1 MTRDIAG
8 ANGHEEA
15 SVSRLETMVRLLRYL
30 TIKKTKLAGVV
41 VLFFIG
47 ALSFLSISVLLGEAI
62 ENLTTVMD
70 KDALLTTALYMLI
83 AAFASFITLF
93 IAYRW
98 LADITQTALYQLRK
112 ELFDHIQTLSLNF
125 FDRQPIGELMSRITN
140 DMDTI
145 SVLYQAPIGT
155 LILGAFMLVISVIS
169 MVFLSWEL
177 AIIALLVIPL
187 ILGLV
192 WFLNRFAGPA
202 FAALQDNLADLNGI
216 MEETLDGERT
226 VIAYRQQKHA
236 ADSLEDASVRAR
248 NSGAKAQILSLVI
261 NPLTVMSTYLDL
273 AIVGLIGSV
282 FVLRDI
288 VSVGTLSSFLSLTLL
303 FIFPMISIFANYN
316 YIISAATGASRVFKI
331 IDEKPQIVDRLTALP
346 MKPVEGH
353 VVFEEVDFSYIP
365 GRKVLKKNTF
375 EAKPGQMIGLCGP
388 TGAGKSTIINILT
401 RYYDIDSGTIVID
414 GQSVYDVTQE
424 SLRKQVGVVLQEAFL
439 FSDTVM
445 KNLKY
450 AREGATDQECI
461 EAAKKANCHEFITRL
476 PQGYETVL
484 SERGNNLSQGQRQLL
499 TIARAMVANPRMLIL
514 DEATSN
520 VDTRTEKAI
529 QEALDNLQEGKT
541 SFVIAHRL
549 STIKDADQIL
559 VINEGEIVER
569 GTHEE
574 LMDRRGFYYNL
585 YMTQYKGR
593 VAEVIPF
600 DDTEEVTI

>member
-1 MTRDIAG
+1 MTLDVTG
-8 ANGHEEA
+8 TSGHDEV
-15 SVSRLETMVRLLRYL
+15 SVSRMETMVRLLRYL
-30 TIKKTKLAGVV
+30 TIKKAKLAGVV

-47 ALSFLSISVLLGEAI
+47 AISFLSISILFGRAI
-62 ENLTTVMD
+62 ENLTTIMD
-70 KDALLTTALYMLI
+70 KDALLTTALSMLI
-83 AAFASFITLF
+83 AAIVSFITLF

-145 SVLYQAPIGT
+145 SALYQAPIGT
-155 LILGAFMLVISVIS
+155 LILGAFMLVISVVS
-169 MVFLSWEL
+169 MVVLSWEL

-192 WFLNRFAGPA
+192 WFLSKFAGPA
-202 FAALQDNLADLNGI
+202 FASLQNNLADLNGI

-226 VIAYRQQKHA
+226 VIAYRQQNQA
-236 ADSLEDASVRAR
+236 ADTLEDASVKVR
-248 NSGAKAQILSLVI
+248 NIGAKAQILSLVI

-288 VSVGTLSSFLSLTLL
+288 IGVGTLSSFLSLTLL
-303 FIFPMISIFANYN
+303 FIFPLISIFANYN
-316 YIISAATGASRVFKI
+316 YIISAATGAGRVFKI
-331 IDEKPQIVDRLTALP
+331 MDEKPQIIDSPNTLS

-365 GRKVLKKNTF
+365 GRKVLKKNSF

-401 RYYDIDSGTIVID
+401 RYYDIDSGSIFID
-414 GQSVYDVTQE
+414 GQSVYEVTQE

-445 KNLKY
+445 NNLRY
-450 AREGATDQECI
+450 AREEATDEECI
-461 EAAKKANCHEFITRL
+461 EAAKRANCHEFISRL
-476 PQGYETVL
+476 PHAYETVL
-484 SERGNNLSQGQRQLL
+484 SERGSNLSQGQRQLL

-529 QEALDNLQEGKT
+529 QEALENLQKGKT

-559 VINEGEIVER
+559 VINKGEIVER

-574 LMDRRGFYYNL
+574 LMDRRGFYYDL

-593 VAEVIPF
+593 VAEIIPF
-600 DDTEEVTI
+600 DDTGEVTV